1 MTELPDTFVAVGG
14 TLVLQASATDP
25 DGDNLSYHGSVSTT
39 LSDIHAGTL
48 PQFFFSSTAHTLSF
62 FPQDYD
68 KPARTAILW
77 VEDGHGGIDTMYV
90 RMQVN

>member
-1 MTELPDTFVAVGG
+1 MTELPDTSIMVGG

-48 PQFFFSSTAHTLSF
+48 PQFFFSSSAHTMSF
-62 FPQDYD
+62 FPQEYD
-68 KPARTAILW
+68 KPTRHAILW
-77 VEDGHGGIDTMYV
+77 VEDGHGGVDTMTV
-90 RMQVN
+90 RIQIN